1 LSSELNFKY
10 KEEMV
15 FSEDSY
21 NKRLPQEG
29 QSRVLIGNWYE
40 ESILQ
45 ETVGEA
51 RSVPQRHIK
60 RSGLLKDFTKRPAEV
75 RKLDD
80 TFERVCGSA
89 TVGGT
94 LTTPTT
100 FEKIVVKEA
109 RLGPRRALEEAAFL
123 KKATSRQEK
132 KPSDQARF
140 VTQNKGANTMETAKP
155 EVDPRQLKWVGKYT
169 EFSHPI
175 ELQRRGG
182 RFKDQSGI
190 RPSVI

>member
-1 LSSELNFKY
+1 
-10 KEEMV
+10 MV

-21 NKRLPQEG
+21 NKHLPQEV
-29 QSRVLIGNWYE
+29 QSRVLVGNWYE

-45 ETVGEA
+45 VTVGEA

-89 TVGGT
+89 TVEGAFA
-94 LTTPTT
+94 TTKT
-100 FEKIVVKEA
+100 FEKAVVKEE

-132 KPSDQARF
+132 KPTEEPR
-140 VTQNKGANTMETAKP
+140 TQNQGTNVVETAKP
-155 EVDPRQLKWVGKYT
+155 QVDPRQIKWVGKYT
-169 EFSHPI
+169 EFTHPI

-190 RPSVI
+190 RPS